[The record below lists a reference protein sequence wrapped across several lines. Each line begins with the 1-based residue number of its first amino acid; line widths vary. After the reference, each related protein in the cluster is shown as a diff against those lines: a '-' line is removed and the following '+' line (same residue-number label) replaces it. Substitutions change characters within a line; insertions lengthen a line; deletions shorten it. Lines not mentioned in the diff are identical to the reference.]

1 MVMSTNRDAVA
12 YARCRSCEKTEALLV
27 NPSDVSDWQQGKYIQ
42 DAMPYLSA
50 AERELLISGTCGD
63 CFDNMFSFED

>member
-42 DAMPYLSA
+42 DAMPYLSD
-50 AERELLISGTCGD
+50 AESELIIRGTCGD
-63 CFDNMFSFED
+63 CFDNMVSFED